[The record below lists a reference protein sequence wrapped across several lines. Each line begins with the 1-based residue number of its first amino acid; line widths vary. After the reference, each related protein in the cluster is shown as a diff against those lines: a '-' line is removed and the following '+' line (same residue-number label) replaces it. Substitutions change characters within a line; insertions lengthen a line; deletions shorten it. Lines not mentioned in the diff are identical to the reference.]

1 LSPDHAV
8 PYKRNDARPAR
19 LTLWWLAATLALSS
33 AIGCAES
40 PYVWVGNMPIAAEQ
54 PAPIGPR
61 DTILVLVRN
70 QPSLSGEFVV
80 RDDGG
85 YMHPT
90 IGNVGAAGKQPDA
103 LAAELKVSLRPIVV
117 DPEVTVAILKTA
129 SLRVDVIGEVK
140 TPGPYELSRDRGV
153 VGALA
158 AAGWL
163 TEFAR
168 RDRVFVVRRSP
179 GGAPSEPAHRI
190 RFRADELTVPGSNA
204 ARFRL
209 RDGDL
214 VVVE

>member
-1 LSPDHAV
+1 VLLCATIAV
-8 PYKRNDARPAR
+8 
-19 LTLWWLAATLALSS
+19 S
-33 AIGCAES
+33 GCAES
-40 PYVWVGNMPIAAEQ
+40 PYVWVGNLPASAETQ
-54 PAPIGPR
+54 GAIGPR

-80 RDDGG
+80 REDGG
-85 YMHPT
+85 YLHPT
-90 IGNVGAAGKQPDA
+90 LGNVEAVGKQPGA
-103 LAAELKVSLRPIVV
+103 LGLELQSRLRPIVV
-117 DPEVTVAILKTA
+117 DPEVTVAILKSA
-129 SLRVDVIGEVK
+129 SVRVDVVGEVK

-168 RDRVFVVRRSP
+168 RDHVFVVRRSF
-179 GGAPSEPAHRI
+179 GGSTS
-190 RFRADELTVPGSNA
+190 DELTVPGSSA